1 MSGGRKWHM
10 HICLLLISLFLVSN
24 RRGNILVNCFNK
36 EGHEAIGMVAMS
48 GMKNDQLYELK
59 KILNGKDLVDIGK
72 WGHLV
77 HNKIK
82 EAEPMHYNLQKNDCQ
97 KTDFTCEDK
106 NGLCLLNSIKHFY
119 NNIMS
124 QSSQSS
130 QPSQPTQLSQ
140 PSQPSQPTQPTQ
152 PTHPSQSEPSVPF
165 KYPKNVQFTDS
176 DSLKYLV
183 SLISDMHQPLRIG
196 YHYDD
201 GGKKIIITHTT
212 NEYGKVKSDLFSYLD
227 YELID
232 KMIHKYESSWYSGWT
247 HINRIFDEHKKD
259 EILFKKNGINVI
271 DIWAKEIIN
280 EFCSEFY
287 LNHYVT
293 KFMTSRKNELH
304 FDITKEIDIP
314 YDLEFQMERLLRINI
329 LRAGS
334 RISIILNHIFENK
347 KFSNFRKKS
356 EFDRAEYNEL
366 EKYQTASVYRSNA
379 IFINMA
385 IICIVLMVIF
395 YVNIVMSRR
404 NKMYLPDKMEGVE
417 LQGKC
422 NVDTSLCCH
431 FLHISS
437 FEAHRLCVFNVCTY
451 EHKLPFVYTR
461 CVTVV
466 SYTIRAP

>member
-1 MSGGRKWHM
+1 MQLERRQVSITLFAKVIGRNSHINGSLTQSSIGEFKMSGGRKWCM
-10 HICLLLISLFLVSN
+10 HICLFVISLFLVSN
-24 RRGNILVNCFNK
+24 RRGDIFVDCFNK

-77 HNKIK
+77 HSKIK

-97 KTDFTCEDK
+97 KTEFTCEDK
-106 NGLCLLNSIKHFY
+106 NGLCLLNAIKHFY

-124 QSSQSS
+124 QSSQQSPHS
-130 QPSQPTQLSQ
+130 PPSP
-140 PSQPSQPTQPTQ
+140 PSP
-152 PTHPSQSEPSVPF
+152 QSEPSVPF

-176 DSLKYLV
+176 DSIKYLV

-201 GGKKIIITHTT
+201 GGKKISITHTT
-212 NEYGKVKSDLFSYLD
+212 NEYEKVKSDLFSYLD
-227 YELID
+227 HELIG

-259 EILFKKNGINVI
+259 EILFKKNGINAI
-271 DIWAKEIIN
+271 DIWAKEIVN

-287 LNHYVT
+287 LNNYVT
-293 KFMTSRKNELH
+293 KFMTSIKNELH
-304 FDITKEIDIP
+304 FDLTKEIDIP
-314 YDLEFQMERLLRINI
+314 YDLEFEMERLLRINI

-356 EFDRAEYNEL
+356 EFDRG
-366 EKYQTASVYRSNA
+366 TA
-379 IFINMA
+379 FI
-385 IICIVLMVIF
+385 IYIPEQ
-395 YVNIVMSRR
+395 S
-404 NKMYLPDKMEGVE
+404 
-417 LQGKC
+417 
-422 NVDTSLCCH
+422 
-431 FLHISS
+431 
-437 FEAHRLCVFNVCTY
+437 
-451 EHKLPFVYTR
+451 
-461 CVTVV
+461 
-466 SYTIRAP
+466 